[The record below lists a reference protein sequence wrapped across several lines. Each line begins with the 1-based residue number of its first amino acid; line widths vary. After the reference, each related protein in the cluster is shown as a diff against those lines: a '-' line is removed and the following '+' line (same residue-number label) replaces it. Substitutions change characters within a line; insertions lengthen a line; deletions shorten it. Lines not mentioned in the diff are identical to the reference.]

1 MTQFSTI
8 GGNDGRHIFSNLHS
22 SRLRRAGTPE
32 PPPKRMAAGSVQIH
46 GKVEYMNFLSKLEI
60 EHDVKYVFEWLE

>member
-1 MTQFSTI
+1 
-8 GGNDGRHIFSNLHS
+8 
-22 SRLRRAGTPE
+22 
-32 PPPKRMAAGSVQIH
+32 MAAGGVQIH